1 MRRPLLSVI
10 RQGFAIAA
18 LALSGACVQAPPP
31 AAPPMAD
38 RVVVQ
43 KSKRTLELLRDGK
56 VFATFP
62 AALGREPRGPKQQEG
77 DGRTPEGLYRMQSR
91 YTRALHV
98 SYPDERDRER
108 ARAVGVDP
116 GGAIFVHGL
125 PPDYGPFDPPRWYR
139 DWTEGCISVGNV
151 AIAKTTGELRRGN
164 VSCRPEREDLKMSA
178 KGIVIPADGGRRLDG
193 LTPGGRFDLKL
204 VGRDTADSI
213 MLFEEICPVGRKS
226 RYHLHRDSDE
236 VIWVVAGEFSFKIGD
251 EVTTGGPGTCA
262 FMPRGV
268 AHAWK
273 NIGNDTG
280 RLVGLYTPA
289 AAGGYIEELLEE
301 GRPQTPEESK
311 ALADR
316 HHWEIVGP
324 NPL

>member
-1 MRRPLLSVI
+1 
-10 RQGFAIAA
+10 
-18 LALSGACVQAPPP
+18 
-31 AAPPMAD
+31 
-38 RVVVQ
+38 
-43 KSKRTLELLRDGK
+43 
-56 VFATFP
+56 
-62 AALGREPRGPKQQEG
+62 
-77 DGRTPEGLYRMQSR
+77 
-91 YTRALHV
+91 
-98 SYPDERDRER
+98 
-108 ARAVGVDP
+108 
-116 GGAIFVHGL
+116 
-125 PPDYGPFDPPRWYR
+125 
-139 DWTEGCISVGNV
+139 
-151 AIAKTTGELRRGN
+151 
-164 VSCRPEREDLKMSA
+164 MSA

-226 RYHLHRDSDE
+226 LYHLHRDSDE

-280 RLVGLYTPA
+280 RLVALYTPA

-301 GRPQTPEESK
+301 GRPQTPEESQ

>member
-1 MRRPLLSVI
+1 MSEMRNAAVSIIREHIEDLETHQIDELIFRAFPRITPVDMAAAWGAYVAVHFGI
-10 RQGFAIAA
+10 RQTKQQVP
-18 LALSGACVQAPPP
+18 LA
-31 AAPPMAD
+31 AD
-38 RVVVQ
+38 RGRSRV
-43 KSKRTLELLRDGK
+43 TD
-56 VFATFP
+56 P
-62 AALGREPRGPKQQEG
+62 AQ
-77 DGRTPEGLYRMQSR
+77 
-91 YTRALHV
+91 
-98 SYPDERDRER
+98 
-108 ARAVGVDP
+108 
-116 GGAIFVHGL
+116 GGAGFSL
-125 PPDYGPFDPPRWYR
+125 GPL
-139 DWTEGCISVGNV
+139 
-151 AIAKTTGELRRGN
+151 TGELRLGS

-226 RYHLHRDSDE
+226 LYHLHRDSDE

-280 RLVGLYTPA
+280 RLVALYTPA

>member
-1 MRRPLLSVI
+1 
-10 RQGFAIAA
+10 
-18 LALSGACVQAPPP
+18 
-31 AAPPMAD
+31 
-38 RVVVQ
+38 
-43 KSKRTLELLRDGK
+43 
-56 VFATFP
+56 
-62 AALGREPRGPKQQEG
+62 
-77 DGRTPEGLYRMQSR
+77 
-91 YTRALHV
+91 
-98 SYPDERDRER
+98 
-108 ARAVGVDP
+108 
-116 GGAIFVHGL
+116 
-125 PPDYGPFDPPRWYR
+125 
-139 DWTEGCISVGNV
+139 
-151 AIAKTTGELRRGN
+151 
-164 VSCRPEREDLKMSA
+164 MSA

-226 RYHLHRDSDE
+226 LYHLHRDSDE

-280 RLVGLYTPA
+280 RLVALYTPA

-324 NPL
+324 NPLYWIKSDTWYPCCRSARGIPEQALQELLRQGRG